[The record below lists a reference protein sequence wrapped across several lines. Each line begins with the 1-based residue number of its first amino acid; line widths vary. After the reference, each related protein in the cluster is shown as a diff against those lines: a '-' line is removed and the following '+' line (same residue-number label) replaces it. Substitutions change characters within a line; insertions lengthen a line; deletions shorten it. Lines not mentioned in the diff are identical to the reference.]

1 MRKLIVVVIS
11 TMLLALVIVGNSYAK
26 KKELTILWTSPFQA
40 KVIKTMAADYS
51 EKFDVDVKV
60 DVVSWEDV
68 VPKVSALKA
77 AGNPPD
83 LGYIISGQ
91 GWTFYQNG
99 WLNPLTEVVEFL
111 GGDDYFMPSPGY
123 QKVQGKYWLIPVGTM
138 PLKITYRKDLFEQKG
153 LEEPKT
159 WNDILKAAKAL
170 TEDLDGDGKI
180 DRYGISFCASRTYCL
195 AVWFMSIAWSNGGYI
210 LDEKGNVV
218 FDSPE
223 TVEALKFIK
232 ELAQY
237 APPGIAEYSWENN
250 VDTFAAGKVA
260 MTEYSELRVIK
271 VTNERNPAIAA
282 ASDVAEIPVGPSGQ
296 ESRNRWTTMHWMSFK
311 GSKNPE
317 EAKRFVEWFMQP
329 SRLINYYHGVAE
341 AGSISAPAE
350 KLVLQSEKLWT
361 HPLYQKFG
369 SVVKKYSTFSKH
381 SINPVIEH
389 PGKITPVVP
398 VFMQDMTITDAVQE
412 VLYGGASPEAAASK
426 AAKKMRKYMKK
437 HK

>member
-1 MRKLIVVVIS
+1 MCA
-11 TMLLALVIVGNSYAK
+11 LLLGLVIGGDSYGAT
-26 KKELTILWTSPFQA
+26 KELTILWTSPFQA
-40 KVIKTMAADYS
+40 KVINRMAAEYS
-51 EKFDVDVKV
+51 EAFNVDVKV

-77 AGNPPD
+77 AGTPPD

-99 WLNPLTEVVEFL
+99 WLNPLTKVVAFL

-123 QKVQGKYWLIPVGTM
+123 QKVEGEYWLIPVGTM
-138 PLKITYRKDLFEQKG
+138 PLKITYRRDLFKQKG
-153 LEEPKT
+153 LGEPKT
-159 WNDILKAAKAL
+159 WDDILKAAKTL
-170 TEDLDGDGKI
+170 TEDLDGDGKV

-195 AVWFMSIAWSNGGYI
+195 AVWFTSVLWANGGYV
-210 LDEKGNVV
+210 LDEGGNVV
-218 FDSPE
+218 FDSPQ
-223 TVEALKFIK
+223 TVEALKFMK

-250 VDTFAAGKVA
+250 VDTYAADKAA

-271 VTNERNPAIAA
+271 VADERNPAIAR

-296 ESRNRWTTMHWMSFK
+296 ASRNRWTTMHWMNFK
-311 GSKNPE
+311 GSKNSE

-329 SRLINYYHGVAE
+329 ARLINYYHGVAE

-350 KLVLQSEKLWT
+350 KLVLQSEKLWE
-361 HPLYQKFG
+361 HPLYQNFG
-369 SVVKKYSTFSKH
+369 SVVKKYSTFSQN

-389 PGKITPVVP
+389 PGKIAPAVP

-426 AAKKMRKYMKK
+426 AAKKMKKYMKK